1 VRGGA
6 MQAGR
11 PLSMVA
17 GRPRAGVRPARLLVL
32 VVVPAVDALVLLLAL
47 VVADRLDDSGAVA
60 ALTTFT
66 LLAYDRTM
74 RTRLNPRL
82 GDDLPSLLARMAVAF
97 ILATLLVSA
106 TGTGQ
111 ALEVLTR
118 VAPAAVPLVL
128 LGRAAAYASVRLVRA
143 RRGVVEP
150 TLIVG
155 AGQVGTMVA
164 ATLAEHPEYGLAP
177 VGFLD
182 STEGEGLA
190 MPVLGD
196 VEALVPII
204 ERNRVTRV
212 LVTFGWM
219 REAELISM
227 LRACDA
233 LPVEVYVVPRF
244 FELGV
249 APAGRLA
256 DDVWGIPLV
265 WLRRPALRPATSR
278 VKRLVD
284 LLLASIVLVL
294 AAPLLAG
301 CALAV
306 RLSSPG
312 PVLLRQKRLGQD
324 GRPFEMLKF
333 RTLLAN
339 TDADTTWSVAGDARV
354 TRVGRTLRATGL
366 DELPQVF
373 NVLRGEMSVVGPR
386 PERPHFVGR
395 FAAEV
400 PRYDHR
406 HRVPCGITGWAQVH
420 GLRGDT
426 PIPDRVRFDNHYIEH
441 WSLWFD
447 LVILARTISHLMRVR
462 HR

>member
-1 VRGGA
+1 
-6 MQAGR
+6 
-11 PLSMVA
+11 
-17 GRPRAGVRPARLLVL
+17 
-32 VVVPAVDALVLLLAL
+32 
-47 VVADRLDDSGAVA
+47 
-60 ALTTFT
+60 
-66 LLAYDRTM
+66 
-74 RTRLNPRL
+74 
-82 GDDLPSLLARMAVAF
+82 
-97 ILATLLVSA
+97 
-106 TGTGQ
+106 
-111 ALEVLTR
+111 
-118 VAPAAVPLVL
+118 
-128 LGRAAAYASVRLVRA
+128 VRA